1 MMANTST
8 SRLDEQRPRDESA
21 RGSVGLMLGF
31 AGAAAVVFFLI
42 LVAIGLAFYL
52 IFAYEA
58 YRYSY

>member
-1 MMANTST
+1 MRTDVST
-8 SRLDEQRPRDESA
+8 PRIRDVQSQREPA

-42 LVAIGLAFYL
+42 LVAVGLTFYL